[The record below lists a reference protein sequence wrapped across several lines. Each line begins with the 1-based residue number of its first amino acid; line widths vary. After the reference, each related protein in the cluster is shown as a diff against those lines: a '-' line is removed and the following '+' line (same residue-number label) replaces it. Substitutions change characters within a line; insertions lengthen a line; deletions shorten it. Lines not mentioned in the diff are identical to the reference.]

1 MNPQFWQTLLSDAF
15 FSALAALGFA
25 VLFNVPVR
33 TLPACV
39 FAGALGHAVRTALV
53 QHVIG
58 IEVATLLAALVI
70 GILGEIGVHVWH
82 TPTTTFSVS
91 GAIPMVPGSFAFRTM
106 MNLIYLAEG
115 SKGLPS
121 IAITL
126 IAVNGIKTALILAAL
141 ALGISLPRFLFR
153 RRG

>member
-1 MNPQFWQTLLSDAF
+1 MTLPFWYIIVTDALW
-15 FSALAALGFA
+15 SALAALGFA

-53 QHVIG
+53 QNGIG
-58 IEVATLLAALVI
+58 IEAATLLAALLV
-70 GILGEIGVHVWH
+70 GVLGEIGAHVWH

-91 GAIPMVPGSFAFRTM
+91 GAIPMVPGSYAFRTM
-106 MNLIYLAEG
+106 MNFIYLAEG

-141 ALGISLPRFLFR
+141 ALGISLPRFVFR
-153 RRG
+153 HRG